1 MHLSANEYVPQC
13 APNRRVARAPILMWG
28 ALAFFS
34 LCLLALVFAA
44 PLLLAGE
51 QARAANTLYTAFSYL
66 CHQKPERSFH
76 LLGHKLGVCARCT
89 GLYSGFAAGVL
100 LYPLVRS
107 LRRADSLPRV
117 WLLLACVPITVDF
130 ALGFFGIW
138 ENTHVSRL
146 ATGAIL
152 GAACALYVVPGFLD
166 LGQLL
171 VKLLRRDDAATAEAR
186 LTVGRETSSVPSAPS
201 DYSAPYRRI

>member
-1 MHLSANEYVPQC
+1 MYSLDNQYVPQC
-13 APNRRVARAPILMWG
+13 APNPRVARTPLFVWG
-28 ALAFFS
+28 ALALFS

-51 QARAANTLYTAFSYL
+51 HARAANAVYTAFSYL
-66 CHQKPERSFH
+66 CHQMPERSFH
-76 LLGHKLGVCARCT
+76 LMGHKLGVCARCT

-107 LRRADSLPRV
+107 LRRTDSLPRV

-146 ATGAIL
+146 VTGAIL
-152 GAACALYVVPGFLD
+152 GAACALFVVPGFLD

-171 VKLLRRDDAATAEAR
+171 VKLLRRDDASTREAR
-186 LTVGRETSSVPSAPS
+186 LTVGRETSSVPTAPS